1 MSRDEKY
8 RQLAVF
14 SVIVAEVVVTPL
26 VLGGLM
32 GLIFRNHP
40 GKSGFSV
47 LGALVGLALAFY
59 RISKIS
65 KRAGEKDGK

>member
-32 GLIFRNHP
+32 ALIFRNHP

-47 LGALVGLALAFY
+47 LGALVGLALAFF

-65 KRAGEKDGK
+65 KKAGGEDGK

>member
-26 VLGGLM
+26 VIGGLIHF
-32 GLIFRNHP
+32 LFRNHP
-40 GKSGFSV
+40 EKIALSV
-47 LGALVGLALAFY
+47 FGALAGLGLAFY
-59 RISKIS
+59 RITKMMKKS
-65 KRAGEKDGK
+65 GHGDGK